1 MYNMKKNNKESKVIS
16 KLLILPLIFCLS
28 SCNNMKKNIQLEDG
42 NYVLQIAYELDALN
56 SDGRDP
62 NVSWTGDNVL
72 IKDFRIY
79 IEDESAKLINARIKD
94 KFMIDDVTHYSC
106 FYDYTEETLMEI
118 LKVEKA
124 MKAKA
129 NENSSFS
136 TVKYYLVEVNKE
148 LFLIQGAVR
157 IYELIKEE

>member
-1 MYNMKKNNKESKVIS
+1 
-16 KLLILPLIFCLS
+16 
-28 SCNNMKKNIQLEDG
+28 
-42 NYVLQIAYELDALN
+42 
-56 SDGRDP
+56 
-62 NVSWTGDNVL
+62 
-72 IKDFRIY
+72 
-79 IEDESAKLINARIKD
+79 
-94 KFMIDDVTHYSC
+94 MIDDVTHYSC

-129 NENSSFS
+129 NKNSSFS

-157 IYELIKEE
+157 IYELIKKE

>member
-16 KLLILPLIFCLS
+16 KLLIFPLIFCLS
-28 SCNNMKKNIQLEDG
+28 SCNNMKNNIQLEDG
-42 NYVLQIAYELDALN
+42 NYVLQIAYELNAIN

-129 NENSSFS
+129 NKNSSFS

-157 IYELIKEE
+157 IYELIKKE